1 MVLSSLTTPT
11 KGTYRGSIIELPW
24 QLKIKCLYNKKTFP
38 NRANLRNEWKSQ
50 VGLCGS
56 SSGEEAIVLMM
67 ASGECALGPDDHIT
81 NIWPNFSPT
90 RHRQAPTTATHC
102 LRCNTKFRNKEN
114 AISINAKVYN
124 CIILPFHCLLH
135 ICCGHC
141 TLYSVHCS
149 WPLDSPPF
157 QHQVQSTTFK
167 LVPPL
172 FLQLKI

>member
-1 MVLSSLTTPT
+1 MLIWGMSGKVKLDYVGQVLARRQLYWWWRAASVPWAPMITLPT
-11 KGTYRGSIIELPW
+11 FGQISPQRATGKHQPLPHTVCVAV
-24 QLKIKCLYNKKTFP
+24 Q
-38 NRANLRNEWKSQ
+38 R
-50 VGLCGS
+50 
-56 SSGEEAIVLMM
+56 
-67 ASGECALGPDDHIT
+67 
-81 NIWPNFSPT
+81 
-90 RHRQAPTTATHC
+90 
-102 LRCNTKFRNKEN
+102 FRNKEN

-149 WPLDSPPF
+149 WPLDSPF

-172 FLQLKI
+172 FLQLKIWPVFEIWNKLHL